1 MINTRARRTLG
12 ASTLVVVLAALV
24 LSCSGGSGSSGTTA
38 GGRESPAREVPAAS
52 APATEE
58 PPAPGTVPPVP
69 SVPATEKVRDAF
81 ARLQATYNDGCTTPG
96 NCEYFLGRVLDE
108 LGSLDKAMKA
118 DPQGPAHFEQPLAW
132 IAELRAEL
140 GGDRSFENLKK
151 HRKLLTGTRDR
162 INTWMQ
168 GHPEDYR

>member
-1 MINTRARRTLG
+1 MRARHAPG
-12 ASTLVVVLAALV
+12 ASMLVVALASLL
-24 LSCSGGSGSSGTTA
+24 LSCSGSQGTTSSSG
-38 GGRESPAREVPAAS
+38 ESPTRVVRKAAS

-58 PPAPGTVPPVP
+58 PPAPSTVE
-69 SVPATEKVRDAF
+69 PAPRAEKVRDVF

-108 LGSLDKAMKA
+108 LSSLDKAMKA
-118 DPQGPAHFEQPLAW
+118 DPQGPEHFKEPLAW
-132 IAELRAEL
+132 IAKLRAEL
-140 GGDRSFENLKK
+140 GDDSSFKNLKK
-151 HRKLLTGTRDR
+151 HQDLLTGTRDK

>member
-1 MINTRARRTLG
+1 MIDTRARHALG
-12 ASTLVVVLAALV
+12 ASTLVVALASLLLA
-24 LSCSGGSGSSGTTA
+24 CSGSPDTTSGGGT
-38 GGRESPAREVPAAS
+38 SPSHDVRTTAS
-52 APATEE
+52 APAAEE
-58 PPAPGTVPPVP
+58 PAAGEPAAADATEPAPGV
-69 SVPATEKVRDAF
+69 EKVRDVF

-108 LGSLDKAMKA
+108 LNGLDAAMKA
-118 DPQGPAHFEQPLAW
+118 DPQGPAHFKEPLAR

-151 HRKLLTGTRDR
+151 HQQLLTGTRDR
-162 INTWMQ
+162 INAWMQ